1 MEKNLTTGSVF
12 KNIVFF
18 SLPYLLSYFLQTL
31 YGMADLFIIGQFEGT
46 ASTTA
51 VSIGSQVMHLLTVM
65 IVGLAM
71 GSTVSIGQSVGAN
84 DKKRAAVHI
93 GNTVTLFLSLS
104 VVLTVVLV
112 LLVHPIVN
120 IMSTPTEAVSGTVAY
135 LTICFIGI
143 PFITAYNV
151 ISSIFRGLG
160 DSKSPMYFIA
170 VACVANIGLDYLF
183 MGAMRM
189 GPAGAA
195 LGTTL
200 AQAISVVFALVVILR
215 RESGISVDK
224 SHFKPK
230 KPVLGNILKIGV
242 PIAVQ
247 DGLIQVAFVVITIIA
262 NRRGLTD
269 AAAVGIVEK
278 IISFV
283 FLVPSSLLST
293 VSALGAQN
301 IGAHKPERAVATLRY
316 AICIAVG
323 FGLIVSGLVQVVAE
337 PVVGLFTSDSAV
349 QMAGGQYFR
358 GYIWDCIFAGI
369 HFSFSGYFCACE
381 KSVLSFLHNIIAIAL
396 VRLPGVYL
404 TSKLFPTTLFPMGL
418 ATATGSLLS
427 VIICVIAFAVLTRH
441 GKQTQEGGLTHG

>member
-51 VSIGSQVMHLLTVM
+51 VSIGSQVMHMLTVM

-230 KPVLGNILKIGV
+230 KPVMGNILKIGI

-283 FLVPSSLLST
+283 FMVPSSLLST

-381 KSVLSFLHNIIAIAL
+381 KSILSFLHNIIAIAL

>member
-51 VSIGSQVMHLLTVM
+51 VSIGSQVMHMLTVM

-93 GNTVTLFLSLS
+93 GNTVTLFLALS
-104 VVLTVVLV
+104 VVLTVVLL

-120 IMSTPTEAVSGTVAY
+120 IMSTPTQAVSGTAAY

-143 PFITAYNV
+143 PFITAYNI

-170 VACVANIGLDYLF
+170 VACMANIGLDYLF
-183 MGAMRM
+183 MGALHM

-200 AQAISVVFALVVILR
+200 AQAVSVVFALVVILK
-215 RESGISVDK
+215 RESGISVDR

-230 KPVLGNILKIGV
+230 KPVMGNILKIGI

-247 DGLIQVAFVVITIIA
+247 DGLIQVAFVIITIIA

-316 AICIAVG
+316 AIFIAVG

-381 KSVLSFLHNIIAIAL
+381 KSILSFLHNIIAIAL
-396 VRLPGVYL
+396 VRIPGVYL

-427 VIICVIAFAVLTRH
+427 VIICVIAFVVLTHR
-441 GKQTQEGGLTHG
+441 GKQTQEGGLAHG

>member
-1 MEKNLTTGSVF
+1 M
-12 KNIVFF
+12 
-18 SLPYLLSYFLQTL
+18 
-31 YGMADLFIIGQFEGT
+31 
-46 ASTTA
+46 
-51 VSIGSQVMHLLTVM
+51 LTVM

-120 IMSTPTEAVSGTVAY
+120 IMSAPTEAVSGTVAY

-247 DGLIQVAFVVITIIA
+247 DGLIQVAFVAITIIA